1 MAVISAGNQQS
12 ERHSRVFVH
21 LNVRGLFG
29 CVCHCCRIIA
39 LCHLGIKSSMSL
51 ISRTSWSLTAMW
63 KETPIYV
70 CTCANIST
78 LSDTNFSVSLPIWE
92 VDTGISSGLLTN
104 SDLQTTV
111 DGRYFFISI
120 YVWEDSQ
127 GLKLVHMLHQINEK
141 IIQMKMYVKK
151 NQYRYLTLA

>member
-1 MAVISAGNQQS
+1 
-12 ERHSRVFVH
+12 
-21 LNVRGLFG
+21 
-29 CVCHCCRIIA
+29 
-39 LCHLGIKSSMSL
+39 
-51 ISRTSWSLTAMW
+51 MW

-78 LSDTNFSVSLPIWE
+78 LSDINFNVSLPIWE
-92 VDTGISSGLLTN
+92 VDTGISSGLSTN

-111 DGRYFFISI
+111 GRYVFISI
-120 YVWEDSQ
+120 YVWEGSE

-141 IIQMKMYVKK
+141 IIQMNMYVKK